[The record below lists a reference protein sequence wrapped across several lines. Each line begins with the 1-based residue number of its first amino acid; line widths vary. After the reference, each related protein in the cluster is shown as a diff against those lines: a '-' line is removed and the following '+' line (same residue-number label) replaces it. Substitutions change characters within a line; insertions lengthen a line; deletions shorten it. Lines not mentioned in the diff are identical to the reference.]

1 MKKIHSAF
9 ILAAGEGTRLRPLTA
24 TIPKPLLPVFHKP
37 LMTFAI
43 DHSRT
48 LGIANIACNT
58 RYLHEAFQTYFQVQ
72 EKTPNLVIGEYE
84 GNPISLFHEHVYLDT
99 GGGLRNARSLLSQG
113 TFLIHNGDI
122 LTDAPLEELIDFHF
136 DSGSLATL
144 LLRHEGPKKNV
155 TYNRDNGL
163 IEGFNSISNSLAP
176 IFHTDRDE
184 EAAKPDGVRQTNIL
198 TPGCMCTYCPSHNV
212 SLTQHPSGFP
222 VSAGDR
228 CEICGLARIVHTD
241 SSRGAANPDVDKEGD
256 GLRRRL
262 YVSYCPRSNSK
273 LTQYPSGVRKPQQ
286 NRYEICGLAACP
298 KMPSISIGYTGIAII
313 EPSFLDW
320 IPSQGPASII
330 PALQKAI
337 HAKKKISG
345 FVAQHDYFWSDL
357 GTPESYFKTHRR
369 IIEEQWK
376 PPFKLANKDLPWP
389 TSIHPLARV
398 ASSARLEEMVVAGPH
413 AFIDH
418 HARVKNCILLARANI
433 SSHGEYEA
441 TILGENFNCNL
452 AS

>member
-1 MKKIHSAF
+1 
-9 ILAAGEGTRLRPLTA
+9 
-24 TIPKPLLPVFHKP
+24 
-37 LMTFAI
+37 
-43 DHSRT
+43 
-48 LGIANIACNT
+48 
-58 RYLHEAFQTYFQVQ
+58 
-72 EKTPNLVIGEYE
+72 
-84 GNPISLFHEHVYLDT
+84 
-99 GGGLRNARSLLSQG
+99 
-113 TFLIHNGDI
+113 
-122 LTDAPLEELIDFHF
+122 
-136 DSGSLATL
+136 
-144 LLRHEGPKKNV
+144 
-155 TYNRDNGL
+155 
-163 IEGFNSISNSLAP
+163 
-176 IFHTDRDE
+176 
-184 EAAKPDGVRQTNIL
+184 
-198 TPGCMCTYCPSHNV
+198 
-212 SLTQHPSGFP
+212 
-222 VSAGDR
+222 
-228 CEICGLARIVHTD
+228 
-241 SSRGAANPDVDKEGD
+241 
-256 GLRRRL
+256 
-262 YVSYCPRSNSK
+262 
-273 LTQYPSGVRKPQQ
+273 
-286 NRYEICGLAACP
+286 
-298 KMPSISIGYTGIAII
+298 MPSISIGYTGIAII

>member
-48 LGIANIACNT
+48 LGIANIAVNT
-58 RYLHEAFQTYFQVQ
+58 RYLHEVFQSYFQVQ
-72 EKTPNLVIGEYE
+72 EKTPNLGMGEYE
-84 GNPISLFHEHVYLDT
+84 GNPISVFHEHVYLDT
-99 GGGLRNARSLLSQG
+99 GGALRNARSLLSQG

-122 LTDAPLEELIDFHF
+122 LTDAPLEELIDCHFH
-136 DSGSLATL
+136 SGSLATL

-184 EAAKPDGVRQTNIL
+184 EAAKPDGVPPAVQETAGETAQSLQALLGSPERARRASPSESTQTNIL
-198 TPGCMCTYCPSHNV
+198 MPGCMCTYCPRHNV
-212 SLTQHPSGFP
+212 SLTQHPSDFP

-228 CEICGLARIVHTD
+228 CEICGLT
-241 SSRGAANPDVDKEGD
+241 
-256 GLRRRL
+256 
-262 YVSYCPRSNSK
+262 
-273 LTQYPSGVRKPQQ
+273 
-286 NRYEICGLAACP
+286 ACP
-298 KMPSISIGYTGIAII
+298 KMPSISMGYTGIAII

-320 IPSQGPASII
+320 IPSRGPTSII

-389 TSIHPLARV
+389 TSLHPLARV
-398 ASSARLEEMVVAGPH
+398 ASSARLEEMVVVGPH
-413 AFIDH
+413 ALIDH
-418 HARVKNCILLARANI
+418 HANVKNCILLAGANI
-433 SSHGEYEA
+433 PAHREYEKQ
-441 TILGENFNCNL
+441 ILGENFNCNL

>member
-1 MKKIHSAF
+1 MKIVCQNDFDIIIVHLDRASTKRHSNVLNTIKRMKKIHSAF

-48 LGIANIACNT
+48 LGIANIALNT

-72 EKTPNLVIGEYE
+72 EKTPNLAIGEYE
-84 GNPISLFHEHVYLDT
+84 GNPISVFHEHMYLDT
-99 GGGLRNARSLLSQG
+99 GGGLCNARALLSKG

-136 DSGSLATL
+136 RSGSLATL
-144 LLRHEGPKKNV
+144 LLRHEGSKKNV
-155 TYNRDNGL
+155 TYNTNHGL
-163 IEGFNSISNSLAP
+163 IEGFNSISNSLA
-176 IFHTDRDE
+176 
-184 EAAKPDGVRQTNIL
+184 
-198 TPGCMCTYCPSHNV
+198 
-212 SLTQHPSGFP
+212 
-222 VSAGDR
+222 
-228 CEICGLARIVHTD
+228 
-241 SSRGAANPDVDKEGD
+241 
-256 GLRRRL
+256 
-262 YVSYCPRSNSK
+262 
-273 LTQYPSGVRKPQQ
+273 
-286 NRYEICGLAACP
+286 ACP
-298 KMPSISIGYTGIAII
+298 KMPSILIGYTGIAVI

-320 IPSQGPASII
+320 IPTQGPASII

-389 TSIHPLARV
+389 ISLHPLARV

-413 AFIDH
+413 ALIDH
-418 HARVKNCILLARANI
+418 HAYVKNCILLARAKT
-433 SSHGEYEA
+433 SPHGAYEA
-441 TILGENFNCNL
+441 TILGENFTCNL
-452 AS
+452 VS